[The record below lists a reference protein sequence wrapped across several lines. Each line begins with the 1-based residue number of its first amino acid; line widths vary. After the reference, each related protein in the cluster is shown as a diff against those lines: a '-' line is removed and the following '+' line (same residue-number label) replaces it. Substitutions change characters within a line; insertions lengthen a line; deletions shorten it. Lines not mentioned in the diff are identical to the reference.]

1 MSNIAAIT
9 KLKSVSIAMN
19 GIRLSVRIVAVLP
32 HVTCARLSA
41 FPFY

>member
-9 KLKSVSIAMN
+9 RLQSASIAMN

-32 HVTCARLSA
+32 QDTCARLSA